1 MLATRPVVGW
11 LCVIVLAALAARSLV
26 RLIGDRTSAG
36 RALFDPS
43 SPGCSRTSRVGEA
56 SHAAM
61 ALGMAAMAAVPM
73 SGTAMSEAAADVA
86 PRAFE
91 AYFAA
96 LAGFVAGTWLVRAVR
111 RAVARHRG
119 ATVPCRP
126 AHALEPHHVAVGLAM
141 VVMAVRMGS
150 GGATA
155 GGMAPMPGM
164 AGMQTGSGAGGGL
177 SADLAVLALG
187 YVWVAVVVLGIGLAR
202 SVRLPQAAS
211 EPGDLELPDLEL
223 PGLELPGLELR
234 GLALLSAPVTVYACE
249 LTMTVVMGLMLLG

>member
-11 LCVIVLAALAARSLV
+11 LCVVVLTALAARSLV
-26 RLIGDRTSAG
+26 RLVADRTSAG

-73 SGTAMSEAAADVA
+73 SGAAAGVA

-96 LAGFVAGTWLVRAVR
+96 LAAFVAGTWLVRAVR
-111 RAVARHRG
+111 RAVARRRG

-141 VVMAVRMGS
+141 VVMAARMGS

-155 GGMAPMPGM
+155 DGMAPMPGM

-187 YVWVAVVVLGIGLAR
+187 YVWVAVVVFGIGLAR
-202 SVRLPQAAS
+202 SVRLPEAAS
-211 EPGDLELPDLEL
+211 GPGDVEVR
-223 PGLELPGLELR
+223 GLELR